1 VLRGVHGELH
11 RRLVPGGDVERSGR
25 NGRLASRVAGD
36 SVALGPIRTVP
47 GVGLALVGVLVVAG
61 AIGLG

>member
-1 VLRGVHGELH
+1 
-11 RRLVPGGDVERSGR
+11 VPGGDVERSGR